1 MLPPNPPPCCL
12 SGPLKPV
19 LCMTVRAIFLPNRQ
33 LVSRPCSRVRSGSLL
48 SLEQRLSH
56 LAWRSRPLR
65 TWSTL
70 SCSAFR
76 CFSNSGFIIEPHRTA
91 YALSDS
97 TGIYIV
103 PFAQTSPLSSLSDW
117 PAPSCFFSSFSSD
130 SISLGKPSRPVPNRC
145 LSLCF
150 HCTWHLSLLL
160 LLSQDPGCL
169 FIHSLIGST
178 HIYRAGSGDRMVS

>member
-1 MLPPNPPPCCL
+1 MLLVRSPETRSLHDCQSNLSTKQTARVSALLTGPQWLPPFFRTEAKSL
-12 SGPLKPV
+12 SV
-19 LCMTVRAIFLPNRQ
+19 A
-33 LVSRPCSRVRSGSLL
+33 
-48 SLEQRLSH
+48 
-56 LAWRSRPLR
+56 SRPLR

-70 SCSAFR
+70 SCSALR

-97 TGIYIV
+97 TGIHIV
-103 PFAQTSPLSSLSDW
+103 PFAQTSPLSSLLDW